1 MSGLLSDHLR
11 ERPNRAVLALFV
23 LILGTTPAAAQDPT
37 VDADVTDVE
46 TAVVYSAEE
55 IDDLVA
61 PVALYPDDL
70 LAVVLPAASYPLQ
83 IVQAARFLDMSAEDD
98 SLEPNTAWADSVIAL
113 LNYPDALHLL
123 DQDLNWTFQLGEAVV
138 YQQQEVM
145 AAIER
150 FRALAYAAG
159 NLYSDERQVVTVA
172 EDFIEIEPV
181 DQQEIY
187 VPYYDPVRVLRHQ
200 AIREYYYYPQP
211 YPVYYYPYP
220 DGHRFRLGYFW
231 GVTSVFRLGW
241 STRHLHVTHV
251 SHLNHPYH
259 GYVYGAHHYRG
270 HMRSHGQ
277 LPRNYADGSNSWH
290 HNYSDFWRPH
300 YRHGLQA
307 DWGRRH
313 HRSERVASRSG
324 RDDRGQQEKV
334 ANARTSAG
342 QRHSQRD
349 SHHNGNRQATPTR
362 SNQNAQRKQSNVA
375 QNRQRVVQ
383 ASSHGRRFGSPS
395 TSRGQRRD
403 ADLAHSRQQAPRT
416 TLNRRQARANSA
428 SSEPQPQLIRTVQP
442 VRRSADL
449 AYNRSTVIRTTTRG
463 SRSSATPG
471 NTRQRQNLQPAQRAA
486 PRTTSRNGAATSRHA
501 GRQAR
506 ERASSSRYNR

>member
-11 ERPNRAVLALFV
+11 KRPNRAVLALFV
-23 LILGTTPAAAQDPT
+23 LILGTTPAAAQEPT

-46 TAVVYSAEE
+46 APIVYSAAE

-83 IVQAARFLDMSAEDD
+83 IVQAARFLEILAEDD

-123 DQDLNWTFQLGEAVV
+123 DQDLDWTFQLGEAVV

-145 AAIER
+145 AAIKR

-159 NLYSDERQVVTVA
+159 NLHSDEHQEVTVTV
-172 EDFIEIEPV
+172 DLIEVEPV
-181 DQQEIY
+181 DQQVIY
-187 VPYYDPVRVLRHQ
+187 VPYYDPVRVLRRQ

-211 YPVYYYPYP
+211 CPVYYYPYP

-231 GVTSVFRLGW
+231 GVTSIFRLGW

-251 SHLNHPYH
+251 GHLNHPYY

-270 HMRSHGQ
+270 HLRSYDHP
-277 LPRNYADGSNSWH
+277 PRNYADGSDRWH

-313 HRSERVASRSG
+313 HQSKRVASWSR
-324 RDDRGQQEKV
+324 RDGH
-334 ANARTSAG
+334 
-342 QRHSQRD
+342 HS
-349 SHHNGNRQATPTR
+349 NLQATPTR
-362 SNQNAQRKQSNVA
+362 GNQNAPREQSNVA
-375 QNRQRVVQ
+375 QNRQRVGQV
-383 ASSHGRRFGSPS
+383 SSHGRRSGSPS
-395 TSRGQRRD
+395 TSRGQRGG
-403 ADLAHSRQQAPRT
+403 ADLAHSRQQALRT
-416 TLNRRQARANSA
+416 TLNRRQPSTYPA
-428 SSEPQPQLIRTVQP
+428 SSNPQPQVTRYVQP
-442 VRRSADL
+442 MRRSADL
-449 AYNRSTVIRTTTRG
+449 AHNRSTVTRITTRG
-463 SRSSATPG
+463 SATLG
-471 NTRQRQNLQPAQRAA
+471 NTRQRQNPEPAQHAA
-486 PRTTSRNGAATSRHA
+486 PRTTSRNEAATSRDA
-501 GRQAR
+501 RRQPRA
-506 ERASSSRYNR
+506 RASSRRRIP